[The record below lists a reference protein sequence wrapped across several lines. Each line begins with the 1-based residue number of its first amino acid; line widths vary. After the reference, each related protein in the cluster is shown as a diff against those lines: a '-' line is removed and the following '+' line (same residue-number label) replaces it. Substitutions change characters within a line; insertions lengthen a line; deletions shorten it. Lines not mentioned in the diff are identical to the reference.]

1 MQNKKRMVVRNP
13 STPVAIALV
22 RIPLP
27 AMTLFKTVCR
37 FKKKKKKKD

>member
-13 STPVAIALV
+13 NTPVAIALV

-27 AMTLFKTVCR
+27 AMILVR
-37 FKKKKKKKD
+37 LLLNER